1 MGKRERSQTITMN
14 KKEDKNDLRRRKA
27 YISSHFY
34 INVKLGTPENTQL

>member
-14 KKEDKNDLRRRKA
+14 KKEDKNDLRKA